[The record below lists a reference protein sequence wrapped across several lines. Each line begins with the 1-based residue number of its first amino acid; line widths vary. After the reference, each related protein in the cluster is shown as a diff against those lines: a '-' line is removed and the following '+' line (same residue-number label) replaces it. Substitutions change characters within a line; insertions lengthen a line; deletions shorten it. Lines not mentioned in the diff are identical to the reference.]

1 MKQLLQIDK
10 DSLLIRTLLV
20 IINREAAV
28 VTERGNPLYYKSEQ
42 SVKKDSD
49 LLQIGTA
56 ITNRYTTQTLFLEN
70 IRIILVI
77 KSFQNT

>member
-10 DSLLIRTLLV
+10 DSLLIETFWLSL
-20 IINREAAV
+20 IGAAV

-56 ITNRYTTQTLFLEN
+56 ITSRYTTQTLFLEN